1 MNSDGEPIRRALLST
16 SDKTGLLEFARR
28 LAGFEVEI
36 ISTGGTARMLREGGL
51 AVTEVSEF
59 TGFPEMLDGRVK
71 TLHPRVHGGL
81 LFLRDNAQHRSAMEA
96 QGFVPIDLVVV
107 NLYPFE
113 ATIWK
118 PGTTRAEAIEQI
130 DIGGPSMLR
139 SAAKNHRWVTVVSS
153 SLQYPD
159 VLAELER
166 LGGATSLRLRERLAA
181 EAFRATMA
189 YDRAIAG
196 YLKAGLPQAEG
207 VAAGPAL
214 PEEVHLRLA
223 RTAALRYGENPH
235 QRGALYGTPESSF
248 EAFFRQLH
256 GKELSYNNILDLSAA
271 EGVIE
276 EFNPEG
282 PAAVAIIKHLN
293 PCGVGL
299 GASIP
304 LAWAAALATDPDAAS
319 GGIVALNRS
328 LDRSGAEALDR
339 IFSEVVIAP
348 EFLPDALEI
357 LREKKNR
364 ILIQRLRPIAGAAF
378 EVRTAPGGYLLQ
390 EPDRKDLD
398 PGTLRLVTRRP
409 PTEGEMAAL
418 RFAWRVAKHVRS
430 NAIVLAAED
439 RTLGVGAGQMSR
451 VDAAR
456 LAVTKAG
463 RAGLDLNGSV
473 AASDAFFP
481 FPDGL
486 LALADAGA
494 TAVIQPGGS
503 RRDAEVIAAADERGL
518 AMVLTG
524 IRHFRH

>member
-196 YLKAGLPQAEG
+196 YLKAGFRRRCISASR
-207 VAAGPAL
+207 GPPPSAT
-214 PEEVHLRLA
+214 A
-223 RTAALRYGENPH
+223 RTRTSVGPSTALR
-235 QRGALYGTPESSF
+235 
-248 EAFFRQLH
+248 
-256 GKELSYNNILDLSAA
+256 
-271 EGVIE
+271 
-276 EFNPEG
+276 
-282 PAAVAIIKHLN
+282 
-293 PCGVGL
+293 
-299 GASIP
+299 
-304 LAWAAALATDPDAAS
+304 
-319 GGIVALNRS
+319 
-328 LDRSGAEALDR
+328 
-339 IFSEVVIAP
+339 
-348 EFLPDALEI
+348 
-357 LREKKNR
+357 
-364 ILIQRLRPIAGAAF
+364 
-378 EVRTAPGGYLLQ
+378 
-390 EPDRKDLD
+390 
-398 PGTLRLVTRRP
+398 
-409 PTEGEMAAL
+409 
-418 RFAWRVAKHVRS
+418 
-430 NAIVLAAED
+430 
-439 RTLGVGAGQMSR
+439 SR
-451 VDAAR
+451 VS
-456 LAVTKAG
+456 KPSS
-463 RAGLDLNGSV
+463 GS
-473 AASDAFFP
+473 S
-481 FPDGL
+481 
-486 LALADAGA
+486 
-494 TAVIQPGGS
+494 T
-503 RRDAEVIAAADERGL
+503 ERSSP
-518 AMVLTG
+518 TTTSSTSP
-524 IRHFRH
+524 RPRE